1 MSPVRAA
8 RFVHLVWV
16 CSALAAQA
24 QPLQWSVCGGTPYG
38 ASVGDVA
45 FSPDGDLFVGGG
57 FGEGSIDID
66 PGTGTVDLTCTEDY
80 DLFLAKYGP
89 DGTVLWAHVLGDTC
103 SAHITALVPDTMGG
117 VYVTGIFSF
126 GSFDIDPGPA
136 SVVMTGNG
144 VVNNMFVAHFNTT
157 GELLWAFD
165 VGALFAYIFPNAI
178 TLDNDGN
185 VLIAGAFG
193 TGNNLGIDMDPG
205 TGTNELFS
213 FDLTDENAFL
223 AKYSPTGAALW
234 AFRIGGAEDGEKGL
248 GVTVDGDENV
258 YITGEIRS
266 EDVDLDPGPGQYLV
280 HAQNERKYLLIAS
293 YDAVGVFRWGT
304 AIGVPQSGF
313 GVGGNDMATTAHNNV
328 LVAGWFK
335 GIDVD
340 FDPGPGQMLFSD
352 TAAFLAQYTST
363 GELAWLVPLSSSGYN
378 IGEGVAV
385 RSTASG
391 DILLGGRFYNDSL
404 QVAPGGPWL
413 QGTGAYSDAF
423 LCRYDGNGVFLNG
436 HTLSSSSYSAV
447 TNIATHGIDRYALG
461 GFFNGDSLD
470 LDPYATTPCCD
481 AVGTPANFFYALYDD
496 VSTGL
501 VQVSSTPRALSLQ
514 PNPVNTGERLL
525 VNAKEPI
532 LQLQLITI
540 QGTLI
545 RTVATTGNSGEV
557 DMTGI
562 APGPYAMRAILRSG
576 QVLVRTVVIDR

>member
-385 RSTASG
+385 CSTGSG
-391 DILLGGRFYNDSL
+391 EILLGGRFYNDSL

-413 QGTGAYSDAF
+413 HGTATSEDAF
-423 LCRYDGNGVFLNG
+423 LCRYDGSGSFLNG
-436 HTLSSSSYSAV
+436 FTLPATEYSIV
-447 TNIATHGIDRYALG
+447 TTIASHGADRYALG
-461 GFFNGDSLD
+461 GAFNGTGLD
-470 LDPYATTPCCD
+470 LDPYAMTPGCNS
-481 AVGTPANFFYALYDD
+481 VGTTANLFYALYDD

-501 VQVSSTPRALSLQ
+501 SHASAAEELTVQ
-514 PNPVNTGERLL
+514 PNPVNSGEHLL
-525 VNAKEPI
+525 VRAGEPI
-532 LQLQLITI
+532 LHLELIST
-540 QGTLI
+540 QGTLVHTI
-545 RTVATTGNSGEV
+545 ATTGNSAEM
-557 DMTGI
+557 DITSI
-562 APGPYAMRAILRSG
+562 APGLYAIRAILRSG
-576 QVLVRTVVIDR
+576 RILMRSVLILH